1 MMKQVPYRVL
11 LPGWIREKA
20 RDKEE
25 FKRLV
30 LEYMKRYPDYRVKK
44 VVGEFAICEHKEPR
58 G

>member
-1 MMKQVPYRVL
+1 MAMLNDQYKVL
-11 LPGWIREKA
+11 LPSRIWEEA

-44 VVGEFAICEHKEPR
+44 VIGDFAICERK
-58 G
+58 

>member
-30 LEYMKRYPDYRVKK
+30 LEYMKRYQDYRVKK
-44 VVGEFAICEHKEPR
+44 VVGDFAICERK
-58 G
+58 

>member
-11 LPGWIREKA
+11 LPKWIREEA

-30 LEYMKRYPDYRVKK
+30 LEYMKRYPEYRVKK
-44 VVGEFAICEHKEPR
+44 VVGDFAICERK
-58 G
+58 

>member
-25 FKRLV
+25 FKRQV
-30 LEYMKRYPDYRVKK
+30 LEYMKRYPDYLVKK
-44 VVGEFAICEHKEPR
+44 VVGDFAICEHKEPR